1 MPKTFNVIKT
11 DNAENA
17 QNFKARAELKV
28 SEAASES
35 FKIPLPHTHLPHP
48 HAHTHPYTLSQ
59 LATVTCTCHK
69 ALKLLAGI
77 THASSCFLPH
87 CRLLK
92 TFAWHA
98 HTHKYSIY
106 NWLCVCVVRLDD
118 RALVSSAQLSI
129 SAGTCGVCV
138 MWQQE
143 KKTRQTFSKCCT
155 FLLLT
160 TTQIQ
165 RRHTHT
171 QAHSN
176 TQWESGKCSQMN

>member
-48 HAHTHPYTLSQ
+48 SRTHTLSQ

-77 THASSCFLPH
+77 THASSTFLPR

-98 HTHKYSIY
+98 HTH
-106 NWLCVCVVRLDD
+106 
-118 RALVSSAQLSI
+118 
-129 SAGTCGVCV
+129 
-138 MWQQE
+138 
-143 KKTRQTFSKCCT
+143 
-155 FLLLT
+155 
-160 TTQIQ
+160 
-165 RRHTHT
+165 THI
-171 QAHSN
+171 
-176 TQWESGKCSQMN
+176 